1 MCIGIPAEVI
11 SINGNMGEISVGG
24 VTRQVGLELVEGV
37 QVGDYV
43 IIHAGF
49 AIQKINEEQA
59 EETLRLLNELAEA
72 GGGWME

>member
-11 SINGNMGEISVGG
+11 SIDGNIGEISVGG
-24 VTRQVGLELVEGV
+24 AKRQVGLELVEGV

-49 AIQKINEEQA
+49 AIQKINQAEA
-59 EETLRLLNELAEA
+59 EETLRLLQEMAEA
-72 GGGWME
+72 GGGWE